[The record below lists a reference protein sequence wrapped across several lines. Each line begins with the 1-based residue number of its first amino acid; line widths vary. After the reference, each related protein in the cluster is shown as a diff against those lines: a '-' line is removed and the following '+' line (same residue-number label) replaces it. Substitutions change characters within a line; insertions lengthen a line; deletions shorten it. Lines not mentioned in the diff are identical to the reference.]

1 MSVTLEASGFIDFS
15 QYLKTF
21 GDQVP
26 EAARLAINQTAE
38 RRAIPDARDEMLTQ
52 VNFPSGYLNKD
63 RLSVTKKATNAD
75 LEAVISG
82 RDRPTSLARFVV
94 GSTLPG
100 RQKNGVRVIVSPGET
115 RVMKTAFTVRLN
127 SGNTGLVLRVKEGE
141 GVKGKRDQARPFGK
155 NLYLLYGPSVN
166 QVFTNV
172 AENVLNQVGDYLADE
187 FLRQLGRLT
196 GDK

>member
-1 MSVTLEASGFIDFS
+1 MSVYLEASGFIDFS
-15 QYLKTF
+15 QYLRDF
-21 GDQVP
+21 GDKVP

-38 RRAIPDARDEMLTQ
+38 RRAIPLARDEITSQ
-52 VNFPSGYLNKD
+52 VAFPKGYLNGD
-63 RLSVTKKATNAD
+63 RLSISKKATNVD

-94 GSTLPG
+94 GSTVPG
-100 RQKNGVRVIVSPGET
+100 RQKNGVRVVVAPGET
-115 RVMKTAFTVRLN
+115 RVMKTAFTVNLN
-127 SGNTGLVLRVKEGE
+127 NGNRGLVLRTKDGE
-141 GVKGKRDQARPFGK
+141 GVKGKRLQARPFGE

-172 AENVLNQVGDYLADE
+172 AEKVLNQVGDYLGDE